1 MYLSGKNLGSNPSG
15 TTQVYLCTIL
25 QTDRFRNM
33 EWEICLEAKRW
44 HILFS
49 RSQLE
54 MGKKS
59 ENTKTPALLQ
69 STEKLLVA
77 LRAVI
82 KVSIQLCLDHFQ
94 TKSQFQK

>member
-1 MYLSGKNLGSNPSG
+1 
-15 TTQVYLCTIL
+15 
-25 QTDRFRNM
+25 
-33 EWEICLEAKRW
+33 
-44 HILFS
+44 
-49 RSQLE
+49 

-94 TKSQFQK
+94 TKSQFQNNLEAFIRLKTTNKHIGAGKIFSESMNTQTCS